1 MKEMLYIPL
10 FFEKGR
16 TLGFHVETRGRGRY
30 LSHSIFPDAGLDNYY
45 FEQICNR
52 LEQEKADE
60 RLERVC
66 EELLFKGQ
74 LNENDF
80 EFSYSTLFSCGH
92 GFTREGLVFFV
103 LYGLVPHWNIVAEF
117 IKEFNACDHI
127 YHASKAANRELA
139 EQRREQI
146 GLMPA
151 WNKARMDE
159 GHGQT
164 TDDMPA
170 WKKARMELGQNQD
183 TGAFEPRQ

>member
-151 WNKARMDE
+151 WNKARM
-159 GHGQT
+159 
-164 TDDMPA
+164 
-170 WKKARMELGQNQD
+170 ELGQNQD